1 MDVRAYRIF
10 WNIDLYYWRAY
21 NRGDVMRHGSLF
33 SGIGGPDLAAEWMGW
48 KNIFHCEINPFG
60 RSVLNY
66 YWPDAASY
74 DDITKTDFTIHRG
87 NIDILT
93 GGFPCQPY
101 SLAGSRKGKEDDRHL
116 WPHMLRAIREIQPT
130 WIVGENVR
138 GIVSWNNGMVFEEVQ
153 AEMENEGY
161 EVQSFEIPSCGIG
174 ADHVRE
180 RVWFCAYSCS
190 VGRENVQSHIGGRTN
205 KIKHP
210 KGDWK
215 SSAQWD
221 KETNELDSSCNTFLR
236 FQEMYSEPPVFDVAD
251 GLPFELDGI
260 TVPKWIEES
269 HKAAG
274 NAIDPRIIF
283 EIFKAID
290 RL

>member
-1 MDVRAYRIF
+1 
-10 WNIDLYYWRAY
+10 
-21 NRGDVMRHGSLF
+21 MRHGSLF

-48 KNIFHCEINPFG
+48 ENVFHCEINPFG
-60 RSVLNY
+60 RNVLNY
-66 YWPDAASY
+66 YWPDATSY
-74 DDITKTDFTIHRG
+74 DDIKKTDFTIHRG

-101 SLAGSRKGKEDDRHL
+101 SLAGNRKGKEDDRHL

-180 RVWFCAYSCS
+180 RVWFCAYSGRL
-190 VGRENVQSHIGGRTN
+190 GRENVQSNDRGSTN

-215 SSAQWD
+215 NSTQWT
-221 KETNELDSSCNTFLR
+221 KETDELDSPCNTFLR
-236 FQEMYSEPPVFDVAD
+236 FQEMYSEPPIFDVAD